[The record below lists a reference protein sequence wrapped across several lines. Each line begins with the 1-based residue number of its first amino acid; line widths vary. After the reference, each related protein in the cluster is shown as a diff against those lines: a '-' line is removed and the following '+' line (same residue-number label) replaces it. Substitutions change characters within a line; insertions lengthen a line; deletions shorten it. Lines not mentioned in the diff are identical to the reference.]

1 MNKRRLVLGIDGGG
15 SKTAVRIAVI
25 DDDGKLDVLGH
36 GHGGPSNMRAVGRAH
51 AEINLDVA
59 VDAALAAAGTANET
73 IDCAVLGLAGSSL
86 PDVQSSIQAWAKKRA
101 LANAIDIVHDAE
113 PVLAAGVPGGIG
125 IALIV
130 GTGSA
135 AVGRNSEGESIVAGG
150 WGHWFGDAGSG
161 YDIGR
166 RALAAVA
173 DATDGVGSETELVDR
188 ILKQLQTTNPREML
202 MRLGRSGDMS
212 REIASLA
219 PTVLHA
225 AEDGDATSIQIVTAA
240 ASGPA
245 QLVRATA
252 WRLGFRKGV
261 PLAIAGGIVCS
272 NAMYRDV
279 MLNALRELGTEPVTV
294 AVVHDPVEG
303 CLLMA
308 RDRLLGATDSE

>member
-1 MNKRRLVLGIDGGG
+1 MSKGRLVLGIDGGG
-15 SKTAVRIAVI
+15 SKTAVRIAVV
-25 DDDGKLDVLGH
+25 DENGELDVLGE
-36 GHGGPSNMRAVGRAH
+36 GQGGPSNVRAVGRAH
-51 AEINLDVA
+51 AEINLNVA
-59 VDAALAAAGTANET
+59 VDAAHAAAGTANESFEY
-73 IDCAVLGLAGSSL
+73 AVLGLAGSSL
-86 PDVQSSIQAWAKKRA
+86 PDIQSSIQAWATKRA
-101 LANAIDIVHDAE
+101 LASTVDIVHDAE
-113 PVLAAGVPGGIG
+113 PVLAAGVKGGIG

-135 AVGRNSEGESIVAGG
+135 AVGRNKAGQRIVAGG

-161 YDIGR
+161 YDLGR

-173 DATDGVGSETELVDR
+173 EATDGIGSETLLVER
-188 ILKQLQTTNPREML
+188 ILQQLHTTNPREMV

-225 AEDGDATSIQIVTAA
+225 AEEGDEVARKIVAAA

-252 WRLGFRKGV
+252 VRLGFKQQV

-272 NAMYRDV
+272 NTMYREV
-279 MLNALRELGTEPVTV
+279 MLKELGAQGIEPVTV

-308 RDRLLGATDSE
+308 RDRLLGVTASQ